1 MFEKSRYGIE
11 ELSKW
16 NFETWNEPDHHRSSG
31 MNKTLSG
38 YLDYV
43 QHVQWGL
50 KNVSSHLRLGGPG
63 MGHCEEFHDVLFV
76 KFYVSYQVDLADRP
90 TSANIAMHFLRR

>member
-1 MFEKSRYGIE
+1 MRFEKCRYGIE

-31 MNKTLSG
+31 MNETLIG

-43 QHVQWGL
+43 QQVQWGI

-63 MGHCEEFHDVLFV
+63 MVHCENSMMSNFW
-76 KFYVSYQVDLADRP
+76 
-90 TSANIAMHFLRR
+90 